1 MLCVLPG
8 SVHGPRIAAT
18 RFQRERRD
26 RRHGPQR
33 GSASVCDIEQ
43 QPDTAP
49 FCPGTSLEHPD
60 GHPSTIRLRHGTG
73 YAGLLRITGF
83 GHTIHRG
90 PLWDGP
96 ITSLTDAEAT
106 EQAYAWHCE
115 ETRWLVALRSA
126 LIAGLPERPDA
137 AERDNTVIP
146 CSHNAE
152 CGGDTTNLKDDVASL
167 SAAWTAS
174 HVEHRWETA
183 RVGDMEISHLYRGSD
198 PEPLGEFGYEKGAG
212 CRWVYDNCRNYLG
225 SAVSD
230 DEAAGL
236 IREVVAPEDLR
247 EAQRLHRL
255 IERYDVDCT
264 LVDCLSSV
272 ARVGYYAATIEAQTA
287 ARRHSAGGP
296 PTTVPGPGE
305 RWVHVYEPD
314 DGHIGLLRRG
324 PDGDWTMCLA
334 GLESAALPAHV
345 GVGAAADALRTWNR
359 SVARDIAE
367 ACADAATFLQ
377 GADPARLPSGVVS
390 LRPEPSW
397 ERQAASGCAYNP
409 THACDDWVSYGE
421 RHRWQDSAS
430 EWSYLLGQVTQTLD
444 PPRFDLH
451 PDPPDGHTI
460 NDVYRS
466 DGGNLLGRID
476 VGPTGWVTVTSP
488 DGARR
493 QQGLG
498 SDDGPSTPAT
508 AVAFLY
514 KEAAAVTVRR
524 ALLQRHEHGLEPAS
538 APRLSA
544 VAYAV
549 DRLDAPP
556 APAEGLSA
564 APSLS

>member
-1 MLCVLPG
+1 MLSG
-8 SVHGPRIAAT
+8 SVHGHRIATT
-18 RFQRERRD
+18 RFQREQRE

-33 GSASVCDIEQ
+33 GNASVCNIEQ
-43 QPDTAP
+43 QADAAP

-60 GHPSTIRLRHGTG
+60 GHPPTIRVLHGTG
-73 YAGLLRITGF
+73 DAGLLWITGA

-96 ITSLTDAEAT
+96 ITGLTDAEAT

-115 ETRWLVALRSA
+115 ETRELVALRSA

-146 CSHNAE
+146 CSHSEE
-152 CGGDTTNLKDDVASL
+152 CGGDTTNLKHDVACL
-167 SAAWTAS
+167 SAAWTAT

-183 RVGDMEISHLYRGSD
+183 RIGDMEISHLYRGAD
-198 PEPLGEFGYEKGAG
+198 PEPLGEFRYEKAAG
-212 CRWVYDNCRNYLG
+212 CRWLYDNCRNYVG
-225 SAVSD
+225 SVVSE
-230 DEAAGL
+230 DEAAAL
-236 IREVVAPEDLR
+236 IREVGAPDDLR

-255 IERYDVDCT
+255 IQRYDTDCT

-272 ARVGYYAATIEAQTA
+272 ARVGYYAATTEAQTA
-287 ARRHSAGGP
+287 ARRHAAAGP
-296 PTTVPGPGE
+296 PTTVPGPGG
-305 RWVHVYEPD
+305 RWVHVYEPGE
-314 DGHIGLLRRG
+314 GHIGLLRRG

-334 GLESAALPAHV
+334 GLESAAPPARD
-345 GVGAAADALRTWNR
+345 GVAAAADALRTWNR

-367 ACADAATFLQ
+367 ACADAAAFLQ
-377 GADPARLPSGVVS
+377 GADPARLPPAVVS

-397 ERQAASGCAYNP
+397 ERQATSGCAYDP

-444 PPRFDLH
+444 PPRFDRH
-451 PDPPDGHTI
+451 SNPADGHTI

-466 DGGNLLGRID
+466 GVGNLLGRID
-476 VGPTGWVTVTSP
+476 VGPTGWATVTSP
-488 DGARR
+488 HGARR
-493 QQGLG
+493 HQRLD
-498 SDDGPSTPAT
+498 SDDDPYTPAT

-524 ALLQRHEHGLEPAS
+524 ALLQRHEHALEPAS
-538 APRLSA
+538 EPRLSA

-549 DRLDAPP
+549 DGLDAPP
-556 APAEGLSA
+556 AAAEYLSA